1 MIVVDTNVIAYF
13 WLPGDFTPAAEEA
26 LKYDANWV
34 IPYLWRSEFRNVLV
48 TCVRAKRLK
57 AGDAQAVYINAETM
71 LRGREYAVTG
81 GATLDLAFKSNLSA
95 YDCEYVAL
103 AEDLDCKL
111 ITADKKIVKAFPKR
125 ARLLSDFGA

>member
-1 MIVVDTNVIAYF
+1 MIVVDTNVVAYL
-13 WLPGDFTPAAEEA
+13 WLPGDFTSAAEEA
-26 LKYDANWV
+26 LKSDANWA

-48 TCVRAKRLK
+48 TYVRAKRLRP
-57 AGDAQAVYINAETM
+57 GDAQAIYINAETM

-81 GATLDLAFKSNLSA
+81 GATIELAFKSNLSA

-111 ITADKKIVKAFPKR
+111 VTADKKIVKAFPKR
-125 ARLLSDFGA
+125 ARLLADFSA